1 MNELH
6 LALAEELEK
15 LAAGYRIL
23 AKRETNLENIDIQD
37 ISTILNEKMN
47 KGQISAIKALLNKYG
62 AEKLADVRIED
73 YVAIFKEAKKL

>member
-1 MNELH
+1 MSELH

-15 LAAGYRIL
+15 LATGYRAL

-62 AEKLADVRIED
+62 AEKLAQVRVED
-73 YVAIFKEAKKL
+73 YAAIFKEAKKL